1 MLLDFEVTVQPH
13 IQDSDQEIFQEI
25 LKYTKYHESQEDV
38 EIYEDIKEN
47 DHVLIEWKSFLDLK
61 LKKEYQLT
69 GICDYSLAPEDFFME
84 RVALAFAKDMQWLDQ
99 FNTE

>member
-25 LKYTKYHESQEDV
+25 LKYTKYHESQEDG
-38 EIYEDIKEN
+38 EIYDKIIGD

-61 LKKEYQLT
+61 LKKEHKIT
-69 GICDYSLAPEDFFME
+69 GICDYSMAPEEFFME

-99 FNTE
+99 FNIE